1 VPGRREF
8 LQTVGLASAGAAL
21 SPRLAVAQTYP
32 SHPIKLLVAQAPG
45 GAGDVT
51 ARAIGEYAGQRLG
64 QPILVDNKSGAGGIV
79 ATEAAAQAAPD
90 GYTLYLSSVAPI
102 AIIPAV
108 KPVRYDSLKDFAH
121 ITISAVLPLVLAVHP
136 DLPVGNVAELIAYA
150 KKAPKPL
157 AFASSGVGSV
167 TQLSGE
173 LMKTMA
179 GIDMLHVPFRG
190 SAQSTAALLSGEV
203 QVAFSDSSILTY
215 AASGK
220 VKALAVTTENRT
232 AIAPTIPTMAESGL
246 PGYASYAWLGFSA
259 PAATPKAVIDR
270 LYTELNAVM
279 QIAEL
284 QKALLA
290 RGIEPMSLA
299 PEAATKYVGDEIQ
312 KWSTLIKSA
321 NLKFE

>member
-1 VPGRREF
+1 MHGRRDF
-8 LQTVGLASAGAAL
+8 LQALGLASSTALL
-21 SPRLAVAQTYP
+21 SPHLAAADTYP

-51 ARAIGEYAGQRLG
+51 ARTVGEYLGQRLG
-64 QPILVDNKSGAGGIV
+64 QALVIDNKSGAGGIV

-136 DLPVGNVAELIAYA
+136 DLPVNSVAELIAYA
-150 KKAPKPL
+150 KQKSSHL
-157 AFASSGVGSV
+157 NFASSGIGSV

-179 GIDMLHVPFRG
+179 GIDMVHVPFRG

-203 QVAFSDSSILTY
+203 QVAFSDSSILQY

-220 VKALAVTTENRT
+220 VKALAVTTESRT
-232 AIAPTIPTMAESGL
+232 AIAPSIPTMAESGL
-246 PGYASYAWLGFSA
+246 AGYASYAWLGFSA
-259 PAATPKAVIDR
+259 PAGTPKPVIDR
-270 LYTELNAVM
+270 LYTELDTVM
-279 QIAEL
+279 KIPEL
-284 QKALLA
+284 RSALLA
-290 RGIEPMSLA
+290 RGIEAMSLT
-299 PEAATKYVGDEIQ
+299 PEASTKYIGDEIV
-312 KWSTLIKSA
+312 KWKTLIKSA
-321 NLKFE
+321 NLQFE

>member
-1 VPGRREF
+1 MPGRREF
-8 LQTVGLASAGAAL
+8 LQTLGLASTAAML
-21 SPRLAVAQTYP
+21 PPRLAAADTYP
-32 SHPIKLLVAQAPG
+32 SRPIKLLVAQAPG

-51 ARAIGEYAGQRLG
+51 ARAVGEYVGQRLG
-64 QPILVDNKSGAGGIV
+64 QVLIIDNKSGAGGIV

-108 KPVRYDSLKDFAH
+108 KPVHYDALKDFAH

-136 DLPVGNVAELIAYA
+136 DLPVNNVAELIAYA
-150 KKAPKPL
+150 KLKSSHL
-157 AFASSGVGSV
+157 NFASSGIGSV

-190 SAQSTAALLSGEV
+190 SAQSTTALLSGEV
-203 QVAFSDSSILTY
+203 QVAFSDSSILQY
-215 AASGK
+215 ATAGK
-220 VKALAVTTENRT
+220 VKALAVTTESRT

-259 PAATPKAVIDR
+259 PAGTPKAVIER
-270 LYTELNAVM
+270 LYTELNTVM
-279 QIAEL
+279 QISEL
-284 QKALLA
+284 RSALLA
-290 RGIEPMSLA
+290 RGIEPMSLT
-299 PEAATKYVGDEIQ
+299 PEASTKYIGDEID
-312 KWSTLIKSA
+312 KWKKLIKSA
-321 NLKFE
+321 NLQFE

>member
-1 VPGRREF
+1 MSGRREF
-8 LQTVGLASAGAAL
+8 LQAFGLVSSVAVL
-21 SPRLAVAQTYP
+21 SPRLAAAETWP
-32 SHPIKLLVAQAPG
+32 TRPIKVLVAQAPA

-51 ARAIGEYAGQRLG
+51 ARAIGEYLGQRLG
-64 QPILVDNKSGAGGIV
+64 QTIVVENKSGAGGIV
-79 ATEAAAQAAPD
+79 ATEAAAQASPD

-108 KPVRYDSLKDFAH
+108 KQVRYDPRKDFAH
-121 ITISAVLPLVLAVHP
+121 VTISAVLPLVLAVHP
-136 DLPVGNVAELIAYA
+136 DLPVNSVAELIAYA
-150 KKAPKPL
+150 KQAPKPL

-215 AASGK
+215 ATSGK
-220 VKALAVTTENRT
+220 VRALAVTTETRT
-232 AIAPTIPTMAESGL
+232 EIAPMIPTMAEAGL

-259 PAATPKAVIDR
+259 PAGTPKPVIDR
-270 LYTELNAVM
+270 LYTELDAVM
-279 QIAEL
+279 KIPEL
-284 QKALLA
+284 RKTLVA
-290 RGIEPMSLA
+290 RGIEPMSLT
-299 PEAATKYVGDEIQ
+299 PAATTKYIGDEID
-312 KWSTLIKSA
+312 KWAKLIKSA
-321 NLKFE
+321 NLQFE